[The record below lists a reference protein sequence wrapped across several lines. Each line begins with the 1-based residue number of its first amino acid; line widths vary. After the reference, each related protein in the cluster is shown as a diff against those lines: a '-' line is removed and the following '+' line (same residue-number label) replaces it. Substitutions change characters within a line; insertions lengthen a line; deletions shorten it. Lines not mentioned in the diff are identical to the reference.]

1 MKGKQAFSQY
11 SIEFKD
17 KDGNKLQSMGNQK
30 DKEIQSIIS
39 NGTKLFEEYEEDLI
53 MADNES
59 IAAMKMGFGKKVG
72 EELERRLLNISF
84 VITSKVLMKL

>member
-1 MKGKQAFSQY
+1 
-11 SIEFKD
+11 
-17 KDGNKLQSMGNQK
+17 
-30 DKEIQSIIS
+30 
-39 NGTKLFEEYEEDLI
+39 LFEEYEEDLI